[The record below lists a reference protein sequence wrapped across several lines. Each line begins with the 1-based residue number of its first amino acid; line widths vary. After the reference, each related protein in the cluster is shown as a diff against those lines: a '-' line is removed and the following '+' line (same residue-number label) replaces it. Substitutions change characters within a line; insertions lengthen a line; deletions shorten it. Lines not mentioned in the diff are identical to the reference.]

1 MVTIQAIIFKKD
13 SFTKRKADAWL
24 KRHNHVRIKPF
35 HETLNYLRARL
46 QQRNEDKYEYRI
58 IKFNDGIK
66 AVIEY
71 PKIKI

>member
-13 SFTKRKADAWL
+13 SYTKRKDDAWL
-24 KRHNHVRIKPF
+24 KRYNYVRVKPF
-35 HETLNYLRARL
+35 HETLNYLRARIKHP
-46 QQRNEDKYEYRI
+46 NEDKYEYRI

>member
-1 MVTIQAIIFKKD
+1 MCEV
-13 SFTKRKADAWL
+13 S
-24 KRHNHVRIKPF
+24 H

-46 QQRNEDKYEYRI
+46 QQPNEDKYEYRI

>member
-1 MVTIQAIIFKKD
+1 MVTIQAIIFKKN

-24 KRHNHVRIKPF
+24 KRYNYVRIKPF
-35 HETLNYLRARL
+35 HETLNYYRARL
-46 QQRNEDKYEYRI
+46 KEPNEDKYEYRI
-58 IKFNDGIK
+58 IKFNEGIK

>member
-1 MVTIQAIIFKKD
+1 MNIQSVIFKKD
-13 SFTKRKADAWL
+13 SFTKRKADTWL
-24 KRHNHVRIKPF
+24 KRHNYVRIKPF
-35 HETLNYLRARL
+35 HETLNYYRARL
-46 QQRNEDKYEYRI
+46 KEPNDKYEYRI

>member
-1 MVTIQAIIFKKD
+1 MNIQAVIFKKD

-24 KRHNHVRIKPF
+24 KRYNYVRIKPF
-35 HETLNYLRARL
+35 HDTLNYLRARL
-46 QQRNEDKYEYRI
+46 KEPNEDKYEYRI